1 MLDEPRTYL
10 ELKLQI
16 IRHQMKGDAHSRTQV
31 DKVLLP
37 LVSCARACRR
47 RTLM

>member
-1 MLDEPRTYL
+1 MLDEPRTDL
-10 ELKLQI
+10 ELRLQI
-16 IRHQMKGDAHSRTQV
+16 IYQMKGDAHSRAQV
-31 DKVLLP
+31 GKVLLP